1 MVGKRKVRAKVNRA
15 QKAASLREKFAIIRM
30 PEDKDEAPHWL
41 FWLLVIVFAVFIVSI
56 IWQGVATSTNLQ
68 AYLPYI

>member
-1 MVGKRKVRAKVNRA
+1 MAGRRKVRAKVNRA

-30 PEDKDEAPHWL
+30 PEDRDEAPHWL
-41 FWLLVIVFAVFIVSI
+41 FWLLAIIFALLIISI
-56 IWQGVATSTNLQ
+56 IWQGVATSTSLQ